1 MVKRGKLE
9 LPLPVEE
16 WLTEAL
22 ANSGVESLP
31 VTCEIARRAAALPEI
46 HRDPAD
52 RIIIATAI
60 IHDAKLASVD
70 SVFPNYQELQGRLV
84 GK

>member
-1 MVKRGKLE
+1 MQSENRLAVFGISCFEVSLLVKRGKLE

-46 HRDPAD
+46 H
-52 RIIIATAI
+52 
-60 IHDAKLASVD
+60 
-70 SVFPNYQELQGRLV
+70 
-84 GK
+84 